1 MNNLPWGT
9 DENLKEDQFYN
20 RVETIDLL
28 SNMLNSS
35 QYGSTPSILLTGVRG
50 VGKTVLMKRIQQL
63 FENKFLV
70 IYINLKN
77 VNSYQENNLDRL
89 SIMKLIYKTII
100 TSSQKANIK
109 TINKQIEK
117 YFKTNNF
124 KIDNILS
131 YKHIPIPV
139 LSSKTD
145 YPSFAEFVMDL
156 PQQIY
161 EENKTKIKGVFVFI
175 DEFQVLKELDGDLNS
190 FLWFLRNKIQSQK
203 NVAYMISGS
212 MSLKDNFFEKINGHK
227 GAFGGRMLTINIEPF
242 SPETTRQYLTEK
254 APELTF
260 NKEGFE
266 RFYKCSQGIPY
277 MINTIAKF
285 LPTDTIIEKNTVKN
299 VYIKSLNILAN
310 QDIETWLNLTKQEQH
325 IITTLIEKPLRRIDL
340 AKQLGV
346 TSGSLSN
353 QLNKLEDLMFIEL
366 NDNKKYMVCDSV
378 FKVWLEKHYEKYEV
392 YPYKH
397 SLNLS

>member
-1 MNNLPWGT
+1 
-9 DENLKEDQFYN
+9 
-20 RVETIDLL
+20 
-28 SNMLNSS
+28 
-35 QYGSTPSILLTGVRG
+35 
-50 VGKTVLMKRIQQL
+50 
-63 FENKFLV
+63 
-70 IYINLKN
+70 
-77 VNSYQENNLDRL
+77 
-89 SIMKLIYKTII
+89 MKLIYKTII

-124 KIDNILS
+124 KINNISS
-131 YKHIPIPV
+131 YKHVPIPV

-161 EENKTKIKGVFVFI
+161 EENNNKIKGVFMFI

-260 NKEGFE
+260 SKEGFE

-310 QDIETWLNLTKQEQH
+310 QDIETWLNLTKLEQH